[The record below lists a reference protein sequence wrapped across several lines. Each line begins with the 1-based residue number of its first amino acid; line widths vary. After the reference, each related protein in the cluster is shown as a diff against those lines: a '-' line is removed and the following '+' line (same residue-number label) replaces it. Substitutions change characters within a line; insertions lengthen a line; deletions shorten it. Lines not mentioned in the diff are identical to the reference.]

1 MHTSVSIPMIS
12 RQAVSE
18 RKGKGKTKMGKE
30 EDGSLT
36 PRRKHEIKLPLNFVQ
51 RDRGDLVPESAYR
64 AFDKPIGY
72 LSSGSPGFGYGDY
85 PTFWPL
91 LSIIVLLLVRGSGP
105 GCRGRQA

>member
-18 RKGKGKTKMGKE
+18 RKGKGKTKMGK

-51 RDRGDLVPESAYR
+51 RDRGDLVPESAYGPV
-64 AFDKPIGY
+64 ADCSGEGVSSTADLHWHYFCHVDPI
-72 LSSGSPGFGYGDY
+72 L
-85 PTFWPL
+85 
-91 LSIIVLLLVRGSGP
+91 
-105 GCRGRQA
+105 